1 MIDLQK
7 IMDTV
12 DSMDSTVLEL
22 HLNKKDMKELKQKYS
37 KFDNS
42 KYKDLD
48 LKNGNTFNVKIFESK
63 SNKSIACISI

>member
-22 HLNKKDMKELKQKYS
+22 HLNKKDMKELK
-37 KFDNS
+37 
-42 KYKDLD
+42 
-48 LKNGNTFNVKIFESK
+48 
-63 SNKSIACISI
+63 